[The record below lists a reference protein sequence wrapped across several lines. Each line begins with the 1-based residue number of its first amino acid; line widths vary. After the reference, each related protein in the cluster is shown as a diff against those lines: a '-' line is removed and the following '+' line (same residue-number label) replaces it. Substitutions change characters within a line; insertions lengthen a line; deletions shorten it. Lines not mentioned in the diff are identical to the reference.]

1 MEKLEQ
7 LREWVEESESTV
19 FMGGAGVSTMSG
31 IPDFR
36 SAYGLY
42 RERQQGISY
51 EEMLS
56 HTYFVRHTEKFYDF
70 FRRVMLY
77 PEAKPNDAHLALA
90 GLEAAGKLRAVVTQN
105 IDGLHQKA
113 GSKKVIELH
122 GNAGRY
128 FCTSCGK
135 SFSMEE
141 ILSASGVPRC
151 SCGGLIR
158 PDVVLYEESLKES
171 DLEEASRLISK
182 AQLLLVGGTSLV
194 VYPAAGL
201 IRYLG
206 SEARLVI
213 LNQDETP
220 FDSEADLVFHEDLCK
235 VLKALREGL

>member
-7 LREWVEESESTV
+7 LRKWVKESESTV

-51 EEMLS
+51 EQMLS
-56 HTYFVRHTEKFYDF
+56 HSYFVRHTEEFYDF

-77 PEAKPNDAHLALA
+77 PEAKPNDAHFALA
-90 GLEAAGKLRAVVTQN
+90 RLEAAGKLRAVVTQN

-128 FCTSCGK
+128 FCISCGK
-135 SFSMEE
+135 GFSMET
-141 ILSASGVPRC
+141 ITQSDGVPRC

-206 SEARLVI
+206 PEARLVI

-220 FDSEADLVFHEDLCK
+220 FDSEADLVFHEDLCG
-235 VLKALREGL
+235 VLKALCGA